1 MCVLNQTDVMKPVQ
15 HIEYL
20 EDTYRQDAMRAAV
33 SAAVTAITDK
43 DLDCRVLYL
52 GAGDRQFTSRPLLH
66 VVLQRSD
73 SCSVVLL
80 QSTAI
85 ALTALPC

>member
-1 MCVLNQTDVMKPVQ
+1 MTCVSNQTDVMKPMQ

-52 GAGDRQFTSRPLLH
+52 GAGHGQCISRPLN
-66 VVLQRSD
+66 VV
-73 SCSVVLL
+73 C
-80 QSTAI
+80 TAVPLI
-85 ALTALPC
+85 PLPCVSNPVRSH